1 MIGLTPQQNRRPLR
15 FGFFGF
21 LASSPVSL
29 PFFASPDI
37 LFFFPKNNETIDGIA
52 IAIAIGIA
60 IAPPF
65 VFGLWIVLVG

>member
-1 MIGLTPQQNRRPLR
+1 MIGLTPQQNRRFSR

-37 LFFFPKNNETIDGIA
+37 LFPNAIDGIGIA
-52 IAIAIGIA
+52 IAIAIA
-60 IAPPF
+60 IALPLWPF
-65 VFGLWIVLVG
+65 GSSSARPLKA